1 MTILPSSQ
9 RAFYVVYSQF
19 VGGGP
24 VLLNMASPIHCG
36 FEGSPPDFVTIIT
49 ACWRMVTRLWADAED
64 VGPGTGWLGL
74 FRDLHLRE
82 AEVMQVHG
90 PDLRHNHILPM
101 RTDPASESPAERG
114 VLWGNMPS
122 TAGTTEEAGL
132 VTTPEDETGAQSTPA
147 SIRHRAVGLA
157 ELVFVHRMAVVRPG
171 KAMKTGRGMRQGT
184 RPGVRLLFGER
195 MPQRQTQKRIISGVR
210 TAKDP
215 ALGSNR
221 EVDTDVQNW
230 VSIVPVVRTPD
241 LSALICFNLPMSP
254 DESSSGGNRDL
265 PVHSVPSC
273 YRYCGKE
280 SDVTQVMERATQ
292 VLGATDGPGAEEALD
307 ERLLLSLNFIWE
319 SDLLQSSS
327 GRKSEGRIVD
337 CEALPWFPGGGGG
350 SKAAVDRSSFA
361 KCKALHVE

>member
-90 PDLRHNHILPM
+90 PDFRHNHILPM

-171 KAMKTGRGMRQGT
+171 KAMKTRRGMRQGT
-184 RPGVRLLFGER
+184 RPGVRHLFGER
-195 MPQRQTQKRIISGVR
+195 MPQRQTQKRIISG
-210 TAKDP
+210 
-215 ALGSNR
+215 
-221 EVDTDVQNW
+221 
-230 VSIVPVVRTPD
+230 TPD

-292 VLGATDGPGAEEALD
+292 VLGATDGLGAEEALD